1 MSTKEKDIFQLKDL
15 NRLRTA
21 PILNARQ
28 KHLLLKEVRPL
39 INYADW
45 LTIGI
50 MAPSIKEGINATRE
64 VEQNFNLNK
73 MKIITIPK
81 AEGPIYLKAN
91 QNTGE
96 IHARIEFGLG
106 EGILIGTHFN
116 ELSLDTKIFG
126 PFPLDFFR

>member
-1 MSTKEKDIFQLKDL
+1 MNTKESDIYLLKDL

-21 PILNARQ
+21 PILNAKQ
-28 KHLLLKEVRPL
+28 KYALFKEIKPL
-39 INYADW
+39 IVDSDW

-50 MAPSIKEGINATRE
+50 MAPSLEEGINAARE
-64 VEQNFNLNK
+64 VEQKLNLHK
-73 MKIITIPK
+73 MKIVTMPK
-81 AEGPIYLKAN
+81 VEGPIYLKAN

-106 EGILIGTHFN
+106 EGILVGTHFN